1 MKRLLPMMVIVA
13 ALLLLAAPAFAA
25 DDHTC
30 DHSGTTIES
39 LMHCVK
45 HAYDM
50 DHIAKIGVADSL
62 LAKLD
67 AAQAAQGRGN
77 AGAAINQLGAFINE
91 VNAQAGKSIEAEHA
105 SHLVEHAR
113 NVIAALGG

>member
-1 MKRLLPMMVIVA
+1 MKRLLPIMLIVA

-25 DDHTC
+25 DEHTC

-39 LMHCVK
+39 LQHCVN

-50 DHIAKIGVADSL
+50 GHITKKGVADSL

-67 AAQAAQGRGN
+67 AGQAAQDRGN
-77 AGAAINQLGAFINE
+77 TGAAINQLRAFINE
-91 VNAQAGKSIEAEHA
+91 VNAQAGKSIATEHA
-105 SHLVEHAR
+105 AHLMEHAQ

>member
-1 MKRLLPMMVIVA
+1 MKRLLPILSLVA
-13 ALLLLAAPAFAA
+13 VLLLLAAPAFAA

-30 DHSGTTIES
+30 DHGGTAIES
-39 LMHCVK
+39 LEHCVK

-50 DHIAKIGVADSL
+50 DHIAKIGVADGL

-67 AAQAAQGRGN
+67 AAQAAQGRGST
-77 AGAAINQLGAFINE
+77 GEAINELGAFINQ

-105 SHLVEHAR
+105 SHLAEHAR